1 VNFELSDD
9 QKAILESVGALLV
22 RHAGAERAIA
32 LAAKAEYDGAL
43 EAALA
48 DAGFFGL
55 AVEAD
60 TGPLEAALLVEAS
73 ARAGAVAAVG
83 ARALVAPQVVAGGE
97 LAGPV
102 ALAVAGRDVP
112 VRFAAHARH
121 ALVLDGDVARRVE
134 LGPGDVAPVRSS
146 FGFPM
151 GRIAAAALA
160 GGESLGAGSGERLRR
175 WWRVATAV
183 ETGGTL
189 RAALDV
195 TLRYVRERRQ
205 FGRAIG
211 SFQGVQHRL
220 AHADVQVEGV
230 RWLAL
235 EAAGLDAPEELS
247 AVAAAHAAAAAK
259 SVFDETHQ
267 FSGAMGFT
275 REHDL
280 HVWSMRLQ
288 ALRLELG
295 GVEAHRRAVAE
306 ARWPAS

>member
-1 VNFELSDD
+1 VDFELSDD
-9 QKAILESVGALLV
+9 QAAILASVEALLA
-22 RHAGAERAIA
+22 RHAGPERAIA
-32 LAAKAEYDGAL
+32 LAAKAEYDAEL

-48 DAGFFGL
+48 DAGFFAL
-55 AVEAD
+55 ADEEGS
-60 TGPLEAALLVEAS
+60 GPLEAALLVEAA

-83 ARALVAPQVVAGGE
+83 ARALVAPRVTVGRE
-97 LAGPV
+97 LAGPM
-102 ALAVAGRDVP
+102 ALALAGRDVP

-121 ALVLDGDVARRVE
+121 VLVLDEDQARLVA
-134 LGPGDVAPVRSS
+134 LAPQDASPVRSG

-151 GRIAAAALA
+151 GRIDAARLA
-160 GGESLGAGSGERLRR
+160 GGEVLGAGSGARLRR
-175 WWRVATAV
+175 WWRVAAAV
-183 ETGGTL
+183 ETAGTL

-195 TLRYVRERRQ
+195 TLRYVRQRRQ

-211 SFQGVQHRL
+211 SFQAVQHRL
-220 AHADVQVEGV
+220 AQVAVQVEGA

-235 EAAGLDAPEELS
+235 EAAGLDAPDELA
-247 AVAAAHAAAAAK
+247 AVAASHAAAAAR

-295 GVEAHRRAVAE
+295 GVAAHRRAVAA
-306 ARWPAS
+306 ARWPLS